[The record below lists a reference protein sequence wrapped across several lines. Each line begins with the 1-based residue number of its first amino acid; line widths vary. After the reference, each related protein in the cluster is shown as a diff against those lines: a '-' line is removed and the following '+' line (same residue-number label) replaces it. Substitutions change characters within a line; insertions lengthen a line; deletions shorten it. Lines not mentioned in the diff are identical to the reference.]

1 MDFTLTDNDRIQ
13 LENMLRENEV
23 EDTTRKIR
31 ELKHSSKLL
40 ASVKLIERMKKQY
53 PRMVKTNYEQFE
65 KMVRTRDEHWMWT
78 HYTNIYHKLMKNQ
91 LNPSVLYSMVAV
103 LQKIENNE
111 LTQHEASVA
120 VGRMLK
126 QIYIDGVIHD
136 TPDTQRNQRKQQRKM
151 KKIDWSEYKQRF
163 LTEKN

>member
-13 LENMLRENEV
+13 LENMLRENQV

-31 ELKHSSKLL
+31 TLKHSSKLL

-53 PRMVKTNYEQFE
+53 PRMLKTNYEQFE
-65 KMVRTRDEHWMWT
+65 SMVRTRDEQWMWT

-91 LNPSVLYSMVAV
+91 LNPSILYSMVTV
-103 LQKIENNE
+103 LQKIENDE
-111 LTQHEASVA
+111 LTQHEASIA

-136 TPDTQRNQRKQQRKM
+136 TPDTQRKQQRKM
-151 KKIDWSEYKQRF
+151 KRIDWREYKQRF
-163 LTEKN
+163 LTE